1 MGSVVFENLTDEAR
15 SRLPRYPMPVLHV
28 GQLAADS
35 SLQGRGIG
43 SLLLK
48 CAAERA
54 IEASET
60 VGCFAIEP
68 IADSD
73 QAFDWYLGRGFSS
86 LNPGSMRLYQGIETL
101 KATVEKA

>member
-1 MGSVVFENLTDEAR
+1 
-15 SRLPRYPMPVLHV
+15 MPVLHV

-86 LNPGSMRLYQGIETL
+86 LNQGIETL